1 MTCKIVEIKNE
12 NQCFIYEKKYS
23 IFVPLIN
30 RKRFKN
36 IN

>member
-1 MTCKIVEIKNE
+1 MAAIKWLT
-12 NQCFIYEKKYS
+12 KKRVYYM
-23 IFVPLIN
+23 FVPLIN

>member
-1 MTCKIVEIKNE
+1 MTCKIIKIKMKTNVL
-12 NQCFIYEKKYS
+12 FMKKYS

>member
-1 MTCKIVEIKNE
+1 MTCKIVKIKNE
-12 NQCFIYEKKYS
+12 NRCFIYEKYS

>member
-1 MTCKIVEIKNE
+1 MTCKIVKIKNE
-12 NQCFIYEKKYS
+12 NLRFIYEKNS

>member
-1 MTCKIVEIKNE
+1 MTCKIVGIKMKTIVL
-12 NQCFIYEKKYS
+12 FMKKYS
-23 IFVPLIN
+23 IFAPLIN

>member
-1 MTCKIVEIKNE
+1 MTCKIVRFNIE
-12 NQCFIYEKKYS
+12 NCYFIYEKYS
-23 IFVPLIN
+23 IFVSLIN

>member
-1 MTCKIVEIKNE
+1 MKINVL
-12 NQCFIYEKKYS
+12 FMKKYS